1 MPSKRAGLH
10 DECARPVLFVFSVT
24 AVKDTTLID
33 STASSRFFDRPFR
46 AFWQNPD
53 RVVVTVVGI
62 IIAYLSLSPTLM
74 LFYGSFRTK
83 ALGVKGNFTLEHYI
97 NAYSDPLT
105 YELFFNSFVFA
116 SGSAILATVLAAT
129 LAWISIRTNAPFR
142 RVFELTAIVPNIFP
156 PVMLAVAW
164 TVLLS
169 PRTGLINRFLM
180 DIFGLAEAP
189 FDIYSLEGM
198 IFVEALITTPLAFLL
213 ISAALYSMD
222 PALEESARVAGST
235 NIQVARRITFPI
247 VRPALLAAGML
258 NFVRAI
264 ESFDTPA
271 IIALPA
277 RIEVFTT
284 KLYREAIGAFP
295 PNQNLAAA
303 YAVSLLIITML
314 FVYFYR
320 RLTARA
326 ERYVTV
332 SGRGYRP
339 TIIDLGKWR
348 YAASGVAGLILI
360 LIVVLPFSVLIYV
373 SFVSYVHVP
382 GPRTWEL
389 LTLDN
394 YRSNLTD
401 DRTYRAL
408 MNSLLLAVGGATLCM
423 LLAAVTAWVT
433 TKSKSAGRGVIE
445 ALTFI
450 PWAFPGT
457 ALAIGLLW
465 TYVYMP
471 LPIYGTLWILLI
483 AYITRFLPYGLRTM
497 TSTIVQLHDDLPQAS
512 MACGANFLTTFRRI
526 MLPLLRPGFIAGWII
541 LATIYLREF
550 STSVFLYSPGAE
562 PLGPLLYHFY
572 IDGNLGPMCS
582 LALIVSVIC
591 IFLIL
596 IARKVGKVGGA
607 IEGH

>member
-1 MPSKRAGLH
+1 MLNRI
-10 DECARPVLFVFSVT
+10 
-24 AVKDTTLID
+24 ID
-33 STASSRFFDRPFR
+33 SFR
-46 AFWQNPD
+46 REPQIAVVAF
-53 RVVVTVVGI
+53 VAIVIGF
-62 IIAYLSLSPTLM
+62 LSLSPTVM
-74 LFYGSFRTK
+74 LFYGSFLSQP
-83 ALGVKGNFTLEHYI
+83 LGVPGAFTLSNYM

-105 YELFFNSFVFA
+105 YRLLFNSFLFA
-116 SGSAILATVLAAT
+116 TGSAVIATLLAAT
-129 LAWISIRTNAPFR
+129 LAWIAIRTNAPFR
-142 RVFELTAIVPNIFP
+142 RFFELTAIVPNIFP

-169 PRTGLINRFLM
+169 PRTGLINRTLM
-180 DIFGLAEAP
+180 DIFSLSEAP
-189 FDIYSLEGM
+189 FNIYSLWGM
-198 IFVEALITTPLAFLL
+198 VFVESLITTPLAFL
-213 ISAALYSMD
+213 IVSASLYSMD
-222 PALEESARVAGST
+222 PSLEESARVAGSS
-235 NIQVARRITFPI
+235 NLQIARRITFPI
-247 VRPALLAAGML
+247 VRPALLSAAML

-284 KLYREAIGAFP
+284 KIYREAIGAFP
-295 PNQNLAAA
+295 PNQNLAAT
-303 YAVSLLIITML
+303 YAVSLLLITML

-320 RLTARA
+320 GLTKRS

-332 SGRGYRP
+332 TGRGYRP

-348 YAASGVAGLILI
+348 YLASAVAGLILI
-360 LIVVLPFSVLIYV
+360 MIVVLPFLVMIYV
-373 SFVSYVHVP
+373 SFITYVHVP
-382 GPRTWEL
+382 GAKTWEL

-394 YRSNLTD
+394 YVGNLSDT
-401 DRTYRAL
+401 RTYRAL
-408 MNSLLLAVGGATLCM
+408 QNSLLLAIGGATLCM
-423 LLAAVTAWVT
+423 LLATLTAWVT
-433 TKSKSAGRGVIE
+433 TKTKTAGRGVIE

-465 TYVYMP
+465 TYVYVP

-512 MACGANFLTTFRRI
+512 MVCGAGFLATFRRI
-526 MLPLLRPGFIAGWII
+526 LLPLLRPGFLAGWII

-572 IDGNLGPMCS
+572 VDGNLGPMC
-582 LALIVSVIC
+582 ALGVIVSVVCVAMI
-591 IFLIL
+591 I
-596 IARKVGKVGGA
+596 IARRIGRVGEQF
-607 IEGH
+607 EGR

>member
-1 MPSKRAGLH
+1 MKWPALFFYCERASFSKLERIVEALLTRFLNSFRR
-10 DECARPVLFVFSVT
+10 EPQL
-24 AVKDTTLID
+24 AVVACIG
-33 STASSRFFDRPFR
+33 
-46 AFWQNPD
+46 
-53 RVVVTVVGI
+53 V

-74 LFYGSFRTK
+74 LFYGSFRSK
-83 ALGVKGNFTLEHYI
+83 PLGVPNAEFTLAHYLY
-97 NAYSDPLT
+97 AYTDPST
-105 YELFFNSFVFA
+105 YQLLFNSFVFA
-116 SGSAILATVLAAT
+116 SGSSILATGFAAT

-142 RVFELTAIVPNIFP
+142 KFFELTAIIPNIFP
-156 PVMLAVAW
+156 PVMLAVSW

-169 PRTGLINRFLM
+169 PRTGLINRLLM
-180 DIFGLAEAP
+180 QMLSLDEAP
-189 FDIYSLEGM
+189 LNLYSLSGM

-213 ISAALYSMD
+213 VSASLYSMD
-222 PALEESARVAGST
+222 PSLEESARVAGS
-235 NIQVARRITFPI
+235 NNFQIAWRITFPI
-247 VRPALLAAGML
+247 IRPALLAAVML

-284 KLYREAIGAFP
+284 KIYREAVGAFP

-303 YAVSLLIITML
+303 YGVSLLLITMV

-320 RLTARA
+320 SLTRRS

-332 SGRGYRP
+332 TGRGYRP

-348 YAASGVAGLILI
+348 YPAAGLALLILS
-360 LIVVLPFSVLIYV
+360 LIVVLPFLVLIYV
-373 SFVSYVHVP
+373 SFISYIHVP
-382 GPRTWEL
+382 GPKTWEL

-401 DRTYRAL
+401 ARTYRAL
-408 MNSLLLAVGGATLCM
+408 QNSLFLATGGATLCM
-423 LLAAVTAWVT
+423 LLAALTAWVT
-433 TKSKSAGRGVIE
+433 TKTRVAGRGVIE
-445 ALTFI
+445 GLTFI

-465 TYVYMP
+465 TYVYVP

-512 MACGANFLTTFRRI
+512 MVCGAGFLTTFRRI
-526 MLPLLRPGFIAGWII
+526 LLPLLRPGFIAGWII
-541 LATIYLREF
+541 LATIFLREF
-550 STSVFLYSPGAE
+550 STSVFLYSPGSE

-572 IDGNLGPMCS
+572 VDGNLGPMCA
-582 LALIVSVIC
+582 LALIVSIIC
-591 IFLIL
+591 AVLIM
-596 IARKVGKVGGA
+596 IARRIGKVGGA
-607 IEGH
+607 IEES

>member
-1 MPSKRAGLH
+1 MKMNGTIQLSRIW
-10 DECARPVLFVFSVT
+10 DWPVRMAQRDPQL
-24 AVKDTTLID
+24 AVVWL
-33 STASSRFFDRPFR
+33 
-46 AFWQNPD
+46 
-53 RVVVTVVGI
+53 VGI
-62 IIAYLSLSPTLM
+62 IVAFLSLSPTLM
-74 LFYGSFRTK
+74 LFYGSVLSK
-83 ALGVKGNFTLEHYI
+83 PLGVPGAFTLSHYI
-97 NAYSDPLT
+97 HAYTDPLT
-105 YELFFNSFVFA
+105 YQLLFNSFVFA
-116 SGSAILATVLAAT
+116 TGSSVLSTFFAAA
-129 LAWISIRTNAPFR
+129 LAWIAIRTNAPWRKF
-142 RVFELTAIVPNIFP
+142 FELTAIIPNIFP
-156 PVMLAVAW
+156 PVMLAVSW

-169 PRTGLINRFLM
+169 PRTGLINRLLM
-180 DIFGLAEAP
+180 QIFDLSEAP
-189 FDIYSLEGM
+189 LNLYSLSGM
-198 IFVEALITTPLAFLL
+198 IFVEALITTPLAFLI

-222 PALEESARVAGST
+222 PSLEESARVAGSS
-235 NIQVARRITFPI
+235 NFQIARRITFPI

-284 KLYREAIGAFP
+284 KIYREAVGAFP
-295 PNQNLAAA
+295 PNQNLAAT
-303 YAVSLLIITML
+303 YGVGLLLITMV

-320 RLTARA
+320 RLTARS

-332 SGRGYRP
+332 TGRGYRP

-348 YAASGVAGLILI
+348 YPAAGIAGLILT
-360 LIVVLPFSVLIYV
+360 LIVVLPFLVLIYV
-373 SFVSYVHVP
+373 SFITYVHVP
-382 GPRTWEL
+382 GHKTWEL

-394 YRSNLTD
+394 YRSNLSD
-401 DRTYRAL
+401 ARTYRAL
-408 MNSLLLAVGGATLCM
+408 KNSLLLAVGGATICM
-423 LLAAVTAWVT
+423 LLAALTAWVT
-433 TKSKSAGRGVIE
+433 TKTKVAGRGAIE

-465 TYVYMP
+465 TYVYVP

-512 MACGANFLTTFRRI
+512 LVCGAGFFTTFRRI
-526 MLPLLRPGFIAGWII
+526 LLPLLRPGFIAGWII
-541 LATIYLREF
+541 LSTIYLREF
-550 STSVFLYSPGAE
+550 STSVFLYSPGSE

-572 IDGNLGPMCS
+572 VDGNLGPMCS

-591 IFLIL
+591 VVMIL
-596 IARKVGKVGGA
+596 LARKIGKVGGQL
-607 IEGH
+607 EGH